1 MRRMLAALIV
11 FIIGAGAVVPAGA
24 QLVPATTRI
33 VRVAGPVEVRL
44 GGGTAP
50 WVPATVG
57 ARLGEQ
63 DEIRAFAGASAELSL
78 PDGSTLILAE
88 NSRFVVSRLRVD
100 AQNQGRSAIFHL
112 ATGKLR
118 AIVNQAA
125 VRLVQLRQSTF
136 AISTPAAV
144 AAVRGTDLAVTYSNP
159 MTMAVRGGQACC
171 IAVASGIGIPVPDGS
186 TTNSDT
192 GFICAIPKGM
202 TTQEEQI
209 FFATINPAGILH
221 PMLNLNL
228 PPTIVDPTLVESWG
242 CDDLAAK
249 LNEQQPVS
257 GPGNTNPEG
266 FPTSMSPST
275 LRPRFP

>member
-1 MRRMLAALIV
+1 MLAALIV
-11 FIIGAGAVVPAGA
+11 FVIGVGVVVPAGA
-24 QLVPATTRI
+24 QLVAATA
-33 VRVAGPVEVRL
+33 RVARVTGQVEVRL

-100 AQNQGRSAIFHL
+100 SQNQGRSAIFHL

-144 AAVRGTDLAVTYSNP
+144 AAVRGTDLAVTYTNP
-159 MTMAVRGGQACC
+159 MAMAVRSGRACC
-171 IAVASGIGIPVPDGS
+171 IAVATGIGIPVPEDH
-186 TTNSDT
+186 TTDSDA
-192 GFICAIPKGM
+192 GFICAIPRV
-202 TTQEEQI
+202 TTPQQVQI
-209 FFATINPAGILH
+209 FYATINPAGLLH
-221 PMLNLNL
+221 PMMNL
-228 PPTIVDPTLVESWG
+228 PVTIVDPTLIESWG
-242 CDDLAAK
+242 CEDLAAR
-249 LNEQQPVS
+249 LEDQQPAS
-257 GPGNTNPEG
+257 GPGNTRPEG
-266 FPTSMSPST
+266 FPVSISPTT
-275 LRPRFP
+275 LRPRIP

>member
-1 MRRMLAALIV
+1 MRRILATLIV
-11 FIIGAGAVVPAGA
+11 STLSAGAVVPAGA
-24 QLVPATTRI
+24 QLIPATTRI
-33 VRVAGPVEVRL
+33 VRVAGPVEIRL

-63 DEIRAFAGASAELSL
+63 DEIRALAGANAELSL

-88 NSRFVVSRLRVD
+88 NSRFIVSRLRVD
-100 AQNQGRSAIFHL
+100 PQSQGRSAIFHL

-144 AAVRGTDLAVTYSNP
+144 AAVRGTDLAVTYSSP

-171 IAVASGIGIPVPDGS
+171 IAVSSGIGIPVPDGF
-186 TTNSDT
+186 TTDSDT
-192 GFICAIPKGM
+192 GFICAIPKAM
-202 TTQEEQI
+202 TRQEEQI

-221 PMLNLNL
+221 PMMNL
-228 PPTIVDPTLVESWG
+228 PVNIVDPTLVESWG
-242 CDDLAAK
+242 CDDLAAR
-249 LNEQQPVS
+249 LGEQLPAS
-257 GPGNTNPEG
+257 GIRDTRPEG
-266 FPTSMSPST
+266 FPISISPST